1 MNYHEVLVC
10 YISVRAC
17 VRVLKQQR
25 VEMWQC
31 IVREMA
37 ASTLEDLDNP
47 F

>member
-1 MNYHEVLVC
+1 MNYHEVLV
-10 YISVRAC
+10 ILVC
-17 VRVLKQQR
+17 VCVLKQQS

-37 ASTLEDLDNP
+37 ASTLEDLDTP